1 MTRRKTPAPAT
12 PDPLLLDADKEDFSA
27 GRPLTRKQVTE
38 MIRKKESFEEAD
50 LRGCDLVGI
59 AFDGCNLA
67 FAKFAESNLSR
78 CSFRG
83 ANLVGASFFGANLK
97 DASLEEANLEE
108 ADFDYANL
116 DGVTF
121 RGAKVRKAIFPL
133 RRVPLKDI
141 QESVR
146 TGKRVQMEAMPLDED
161 D

>member
-1 MTRRKTPAPAT
+1 MTRRKTPAPAN
-12 PDPLLLDADKEDFSA
+12 PDALLLDPDKEDFTG
-27 GRPLTRKQVTE
+27 GRPLTRKQVLE

-50 LRGCDLVGI
+50 LRGCDLAGV
-59 AFDGCNLA
+59 AFDNANLA
-67 FAKFAESNLSR
+67 RAKFAEANLAR
-78 CSFRG
+78 CSFKG
-83 ANLVGASFFGANLK
+83 ATLVGASFFGANLK
-97 DASLEEANLEE
+97 DASLEEANLED

>member
-1 MTRRKTPAPAT
+1 MTRRKTPTPPPVDAPLI
-12 PDPLLLDADKEDFSA
+12 DPDKEDFSA
-27 GRPLTRKQVTE
+27 GRSLSRKQVVE
-38 MIRKKESFEEAD
+38 MIRKKDSLEEAD
-50 LRGCDLVGI
+50 LRGCDLTGV

-67 FAKFAESNLSR
+67 RAKFAEANLSR

-83 ANLVGASFFGANLK
+83 CNLVGGSFFGANLK

-116 DGVTF
+116 DGVSL

-146 TGKRVQMEAMPLDED
+146 SGRRLQMEAMQPD
-161 D
+161 DDD

>member
-1 MTRRKTPAPAT
+1 VPYAVIENVA
-12 PDPLLLDADKEDFSA
+12 LLLS
-27 GRPLTRKQVTE
+27 
-38 MIRKKESFEEAD
+38 
-50 LRGCDLVGI
+50 
-59 AFDGCNLA
+59 
-67 FAKFAESNLSR
+67 FAKFAESNLTR

-97 DASLEEANLEE
+97 DASLEEATLED

-133 RRVPLKDI
+133 RRVALKDI

-146 TGKRVQMEAMPLDED
+146 TGKRIQMEAMPLDED
-161 D
+161 E